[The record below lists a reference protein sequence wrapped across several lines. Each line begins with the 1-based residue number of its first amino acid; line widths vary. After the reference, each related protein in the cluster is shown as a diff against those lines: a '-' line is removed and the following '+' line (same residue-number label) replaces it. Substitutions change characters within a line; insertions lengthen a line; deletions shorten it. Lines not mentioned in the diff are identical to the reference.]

1 MEELNQPPSQN
12 TKTNTAVTDPESNSR
27 SNNNGKD
34 KAQNPWKLLAS
45 VNKEQRVTFIA
56 AFLGWTL
63 DAFDFFT
70 VILSVPYIAKEF
82 QVEPSTI
89 TGR

>member
-1 MEELNQPPSQN
+1 MAVSKSTAATDLEL
-12 TKTNTAVTDPESNSR
+12 ESNSKNEENR
-27 SNNNGKD
+27 IQS
-34 KAQNPWKLLAS
+34 PWKLLTS
-45 VNKEQRVTFIA
+45 LNSQQKITFAA

-70 VILSVPYIAKEF
+70 VILSVPHIAKEF
-82 QVEPSTI
+82 NMEPSDI